1 MMIKILLMSLILF
14 PTLCLSG
21 DYTFAFVPQQS
32 ANKLAKNWQP
42 ILDYLSD
49 KTGDNYTF
57 KTAKDIPTF
66 EARVLQQ
73 EYDVA
78 YMNPYHFVVFNERAG
93 YQAIA
98 KQRDKMIKGIIVVKK
113 GAGITDLSQLR
124 GETLAFPAPAAFAA
138 SILPRGELAKQ
149 GIEFTP
155 RYVSSHDSVYLNVSR
170 GFVKAGGGVMR
181 TFNNADP
188 KIKSQLD
195 ILWMTKGYTP
205 HAFAVKRAMPEDA
218 RQRLV
223 AALTSL
229 ELSEEGIRLLEA
241 VNFKGIMAASN
252 EDWQDVKALE
262 LETLVGK

>member
-1 MMIKILLMSLILF
+1 MIKALLIIIWLF
-14 PTLCLSG
+14 SFSCFSA

-42 ILDYLSD
+42 ILDYLND
-49 KTGDNYTF
+49 KTGDHYTF

-113 GAGITDLSQLR
+113 GAGITDLSQLQ

-138 SILPRGELAKQ
+138 SILPRGELMKQ

-155 RYVSSHDSVYLNVSR
+155 KYVSSHDSVYLNVSR
-170 GFVKAGGGVMR
+170 GFAKAGGGVMR

-195 ILWMTKGYTP
+195 ILWTTRGYTP
-205 HAFAVKRAMPEDA
+205 HAFAVKKVMPEDA

-223 AALTSL
+223 DALLSL
-229 ELSEEGIRLLEA
+229 ELTGEGIRLLEA

-252 EDWQDVKALE
+252 EDWQDIKALE
-262 LETLVGK
+262 LEALVGK